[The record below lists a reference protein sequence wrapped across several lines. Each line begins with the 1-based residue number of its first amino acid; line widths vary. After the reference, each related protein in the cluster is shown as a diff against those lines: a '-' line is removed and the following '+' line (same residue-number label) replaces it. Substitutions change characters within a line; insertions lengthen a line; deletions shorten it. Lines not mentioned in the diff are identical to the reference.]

1 MKRFFLLAATFLAIS
16 LAAFSQERQV
26 MEEGK
31 VEFKPHAFIQLQ
43 GGVAHTLGEAKF
55 ADLISPAAAL
65 NLGYKFNPVFG
76 MRLGASGWEG
86 KGGWVAPAQLYSFKF
101 LCQPDNISRSVGWQE
116 MNRTAIFNG
125 LHHRCR
131 QCIYGAC
138 FSDT

>member
-1 MKRFFLLAATFLAIS
+1 MKRIILLAATFLAIS
-16 LAAFSQERQV
+16 LAAFSQERQI

-86 KGGWVAPAQLYSFKF
+86 KGGWVA
-101 LCQPDNISRSVGWQE
+101 C
-116 MNRTAIFNG
+116 FNT
-125 LHHRCR
+125 C
-131 QCIYGAC
+131 
-138 FSDT
+138 